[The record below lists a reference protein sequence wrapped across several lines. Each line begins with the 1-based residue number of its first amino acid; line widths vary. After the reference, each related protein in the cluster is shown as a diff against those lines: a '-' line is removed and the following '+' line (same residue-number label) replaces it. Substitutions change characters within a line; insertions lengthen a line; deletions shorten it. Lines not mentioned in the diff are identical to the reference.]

1 MNLYTLVDSAWL
13 ETALAQIQRRT
24 PLAIVLTNVPLV
36 NNTIRSSINKIT
48 FYKTLLCNRLI
59 TIEEY
64 LHHTYKL
71 QEFTTF
77 YIKYNNRL
85 YECSSILK
93 HRDDTL
99 LTDYLILQ
107 SSNDSRIQEEPSSA
121 STPLQRQLS
130 ANTSTQQQLS
140 ANTPLQRQLSASTP
154 LQRQLSSAS
163 TTNTPPQPQLSIA
176 NAPLQSPL
184 SSNTPPQRQLSA
196 NAPLQRHL
204 SLASS
209 TNAPLHS
216 PLSSNTPPQRQ
227 LSANAPLQ
235 RQLSLASSTN
245 TPPQPQLSAN
255 TPLQRQLSANTL
267 LQQQLS
273 ANTPPQRQL
282 SANTQPQP
290 HPSVSIPFKR
300 GRPKVNVPKDLKVTI
315 RNLIEQHGH
324 LGIISA
330 YNQINKDI
338 EYAKSHFEA
347 FLDMKTGIVP
357 QPTPT
362 QAWFSAI
369 ERFKPLNQISSTIPS
384 GLMIE

>member
-48 FYKTLLCNRLI
+48 FYKALLCNRLI

-130 ANTSTQQQLS
+130 
-140 ANTPLQRQLSASTP
+140 
-154 LQRQLSSAS
+154 SAS
-163 TTNTPPQPQLSIA
+163 TTNSVPQQQLSTA

-184 SSNTPPQRQLSA
+184 SA
-196 NAPLQRHL
+196 
-204 SLASS
+204 
-209 TNAPLHS
+209 
-216 PLSSNTPPQRQ
+216 NTPPQRQ

-235 RQLSLASSTN
+235 RQLSANSLPQQQLSANTLAQQQLSAN
-245 TPPQPQLSAN
+245 TPLQRQLSAN

-267 LQQQLS
+267 PQQQLSANTPLQRQLSANTSAQQQLS
-273 ANTPPQRQL
+273 ANTPPQQQL

-290 HPSVSIPFKR
+290 HPSVSIPLKR

-338 EYAKSHFEA
+338 
-347 FLDMKTGIVP
+347 
-357 QPTPT
+357 
-362 QAWFSAI
+362 
-369 ERFKPLNQISSTIPS
+369 
-384 GLMIE
+384 